1 MNGLWL
7 ITAIWWRSLVKRVL
21 LLLLFTAL
29 FGCLGSLE
37 TASGDQALLTLRQQ
51 TIMQYTRQGRLDSD
65 TRKIIFAAADAT
77 ALQALISKLDDAY
90 LKSLPVDGRVCMAKL
105 KEMVAIGKR
114 FSGSP
119 GMEQQRQMLVKY
131 FKGFGA
137 TVVEQSFNARNPLTR
152 QPVESVKM
160 TNLIVQW
167 HPERQE
173 RVLICAHYDTRPF
186 PDNDPI
192 IANRKGLFVGA
203 NDGASG
209 VAVLCGLAPHMGKL
223 EGKIGVDFVL
233 FDGEELVYDNARDP
247 FFLGSTHFSR
257 EYASLPPKYR
267 YSAGILLDMVG
278 DANLQIY
285 QEMNSR
291 RFAPQLIQQFWAI
304 ARRIDVKEFHAQTRH
319 EVRDDHLPL
328 NEIAKIPTI
337 DIIDFDYP
345 SPRQRETYWHTTEDT
360 VDKCSAVSLAHV
372 GCVTLEWLK
381 SIQ

>member
-1 MNGLWL
+1 
-7 ITAIWWRSLVKRVL
+7 VKRVL
-21 LLLLFTAL
+21 VLLLFITL

-65 TRKIIFAAADAT
+65 TRNKIFAATDAT
-77 ALQALISKLDDAY
+77 ALQTLISKLDDAY
-90 LKSLPVDGRVCMAKL
+90 LNGLSVDGRVCMDYLVK
-105 KEMVAIGKR
+105 MVAIGR
-114 FSGSP
+114 RYSGSP
-119 GMEQQRQMLVKY
+119 GMDEQRKMLAKY
-131 FKGFGA
+131 FQGCGA
-137 TVVEQSFNARNPLTR
+137 TVVEQSFNARNPVTS

-167 HPERQE
+167 HPERQK

-192 IANRKGLFVGA
+192 VANRKGLFVGA

-209 VAVLCGLAPHMGKL
+209 VAVLCGLAPHMEKLKGKV
-223 EGKIGVDFVL
+223 GVDFVL
-233 FDGEELVYDNARDP
+233 FDGEELVYDSNRDP
-247 FFLGSTHFSR
+247 FFLGSTHFAR
-257 EYASLPPKYR
+257 EYVAMPPTYR
-267 YSAGILLDMVG
+267 FEAGILLDMVG

-285 QEMNSR
+285 QEINSR
-291 RFAPQLIQQFWAI
+291 RFAPQLIQQFWAT
-304 ARRIDVKEFHAQTRH
+304 ARRINVKEFYAQTRH

-345 SPRQRETYWHTTEDT
+345 SARHRETYWHTTEDT
-360 VDKCSAVSLAHV
+360 PDKCSAVSLAHV
-372 GCVTLEWLK
+372 GCVTLAWLQ

>member
-1 MNGLWL
+1 M
-7 ITAIWWRSLVKRVL
+7 KRMLVL
-21 LLLLFTAL
+21 LLFVGL
-29 FGCLGSLE
+29 FGCLGALE

-65 TRKIIFAAADAT
+65 TRKQIFAATNAS
-77 ALQALISKLDDAY
+77 ALQALISKLDAAH
-90 LKSLPVDGRVCMAKL
+90 LNALPVDGRVCMAKL
-105 KEMVAIGKR
+105 KEMVAIGRR

-119 GMEQQRQMLVKY
+119 GMEKQRKMLVTY
-131 FKGFGA
+131 FKRFGA
-137 TVVEQSFNARNPLTR
+137 TVVEQSFEARNPITR
-152 QPVESVKM
+152 QPVEPVKM

-167 HPERQE
+167 HPERQT

-192 IANRKGLFVGA
+192 AANRKGLFVGA

-209 VAVLCGLAPHMGKL
+209 VAVLCGLAEHMGKL
-223 EGKIGVDFVL
+223 EGSGGVDVVL

-247 FFLGSTHFSR
+247 FFLGSTYFAR
-257 EYASLPPKYR
+257 EYVAMPPSYR

-285 QEMNSR
+285 QEINSR

-304 ARRIDVKEFHAQTRH
+304 ARRINVKEFYAQTRH

-328 NEIAKIPTI
+328 NEIAQIPTI

-345 SPRQRETYWHTTEDT
+345 SARHRETYWHTTEDT
-360 VDKCSAVSLAHV
+360 ADKCSAISLAHV
-372 GCVTLEWLK
+372 GCVTLAWLQ

>member
-1 MNGLWL
+1 
-7 ITAIWWRSLVKRVL
+7 
-21 LLLLFTAL
+21 
-29 FGCLGSLE
+29 
-37 TASGDQALLTLRQQ
+37 
-51 TIMQYTRQGRLDSD
+51 
-65 TRKIIFAAADAT
+65 
-77 ALQALISKLDDAY
+77 
-90 LKSLPVDGRVCMAKL
+90 
-105 KEMVAIGKR
+105 
-114 FSGSP
+114 
-119 GMEQQRQMLVKY
+119 
-131 FKGFGA
+131 
-137 TVVEQSFNARNPLTR
+137 
-152 QPVESVKM
+152 M

-167 HPERQE
+167 HPEKQA

-192 IANRKGLFVGA
+192 VANRKGLFVGA

-223 EGKIGVDFVL
+223 EGKVGVDFVL
-233 FDGEELVYDNARDP
+233 FDGEELVYDNDRDP
-247 FFLGSTHFSR
+247 FFLGSTHFAR
-257 EYASLPPKYR
+257 EYAALPPTYR

-285 QEMNSR
+285 QEINSR
-291 RFAPQLIQQFWAI
+291 RFAPQLIQQFWAT
-304 ARRIDVKEFHAQTRH
+304 ARRIGVKEFYAQTRH

-345 SPRQRETYWHTTEDT
+345 SSRHRETYWHTTEDT

-372 GCVTLEWLK
+372 GCVTLAWLQ